1 MRSTHLHF
9 QWLPDMSCRGFQTGV
24 SLHSHTVHSKESL
37 DFIYKVARQVWPLQ
51 LALRKGEERFKEHHG
66 VALDLRRGW
75 WTPPLAPLDAHKV
88 EAAQIQA
95 LGLAPIVSLT
105 DHDEIEAPM
114 SLQAVDPSRD
124 VPISVEWT
132 VPFGLTFFHLG
143 IHNLPARFARGVM
156 ETLRDF
162 TARPNPAALRD
173 ILAGLDRTHGVL
185 LVFNHPLW
193 DEKGVGAQVH
203 QKAVLEFLR
212 QSGQHI
218 HAIEINGLRPWK
230 ENRAAILLAREWQKP
245 AISGGDRHAVEA
257 NTVLNLSQASSFA
270 AFADEI
276 RAGYSEVLITKQYR
290 QAHASRI
297 LNNLVDVMQT
307 YQNHGYGWREWPDRV
322 FFHCPDNVVR
332 SLREL
337 WGDNHPLPVRIFD
350 SIMCVAGKAP
360 VRSAVRAVSIRAEN
374 PVRL

>member
-1 MRSTHLHF
+1 MKSTHLYF
-9 QWLPDMSCRGFQTGV
+9 QWLSDISCHGFQTCV

-51 LALRKGEERFKEHHG
+51 AVLRKGEARFKQHHG

-75 WTPPLAPLDAHKV
+75 WTPPLAPLDAHNV
-88 EAAQIQA
+88 EAGQIQA

-132 VPFGLTFFHLG
+132 VPFGPTFFHFG
-143 IHNLPARFARGVM
+143 VHNLPARRARSVM
-156 ETLRDF
+156 QTLSEF
-162 TARPNPAALRD
+162 TARPNPIALRD
-173 ILAGLDRTHGVL
+173 ILAALDATPGVL

-193 DEKGVGAQVH
+193 DEKGVGVQVH
-203 QKAVLEFLR
+203 HKAVLDFLL
-212 QSGQHI
+212 QCGQHM

-230 ENRAAILLAREWQKP
+230 ENQAAIRLAREWQKP
-245 AISGGDRHAVEA
+245 AVAGGDRHAVEP
-257 NTVLNLSQASSFA
+257 NTVLNLSRATCFA

-276 RAGYSEVLITKQYR
+276 RAGHSEVLITKQYR

-297 LNNLVDVMQT
+297 LHNLVDVMQP

-322 FFHCPDNVVR
+322 FFHCPDNEVR
-332 SLREL
+332 SLRQL

-350 SIMCVAGKAP
+350 SMMRVAGKPP
-360 VRSAVRAVSIRAEN
+360 VRSAMRAAFARAETS
-374 PVRL
+374 VRL

>member
-9 QWLPDMSCRGFQTGV
+9 QWLPDTSCRGFQTGV

-51 LALRKGEERFKEHHG
+51 WALRKGEERFKQHHG

-75 WTPPLAPLDAHKV
+75 WTPPLAPLDAHNV

-105 DHDEIEAPM
+105 DHDEIEAPI
-114 SLQAVDPSRD
+114 SLQAVDPSRE
-124 VPISVEWT
+124 VPVSVEWT

-143 IHNLPARFARGVM
+143 VHNLPAGVARGAM
-156 ETLRDF
+156 EMLRDF
-162 TARPNPAALRD
+162 TACPKPAALRE
-173 ILAGLDRTHGVL
+173 ILAGLDATPGVL

-203 QKAVLEFLR
+203 RKAVLEFL
-212 QSGQHI
+212 QQCGQHM
-218 HAIEINGLRPWK
+218 HAIEINGLRPWR
-230 ENRAAILLAREWQKP
+230 ENQSANRLAREWQKP
-245 AISGGDRHAVEA
+245 VISGGDRHAVEP
-257 NTVLNLSQASSFA
+257 NTVLNLSRASSFA

-276 RAGYSEVLITKQYR
+276 RAGHSEVLITEQYR
-290 QAHASRI
+290 QPHASRI
-297 LNNLVDVMQT
+297 LHNLVDVMQP

-322 FFHCPDNVVR
+322 FFQCPDNVVR

-337 WGDNHPLPVRIFD
+337 WGDKLPLPVRIFD
-350 SIMCVAGKAP
+350 SIIRVAGQAP
-360 VRSAVRAVSIRAEN
+360 VLSAVRAVSARAEQSV
-374 PVRL
+374 P